1 MNSQCINQRYEF
13 IFMQQ
18 QRNISHSKARKTN
31 EKYHRFIVHC
41 FVVINYVVY
50 VERSITKY
58 TAWSVLLSFLLI
70 QRSIGARTART
81 ALISFL
87 RIQSNGESSL
97 GVCSLN
103 GLDHSSRSN
112 LACTSISALISHVLR
127 SAQISLVLGFQL
139 KIRWQCGGNNNVWC
153 YEFAFSYHH
162 ENSDAPD

>member
-1 MNSQCINQRYEF
+1 MNSFSCNNNGIYRIQRQEKQTKSITDSLCIVLLSL
-13 IFMQQ
+13 IMLFM
-18 QRNISHSKARKTN
+18 
-31 EKYHRFIVHC
+31 F
-41 FVVINYVVY
+41 
-50 VERSITKY
+50 ERSITKY

-127 SAQISLVLGFQL
+127 SAQNSLVLGFQL